1 MLSKRFRD
9 FQMSRMTVI
18 TLFLS
23 FLSFSCDFLASMI
36 STNIANI
43 AIHWLCFLLTYD
55 IENYSQY
62 VLEFIF
68 SVLALNAC
76 MSVVAGLKEKL
87 QMMLKNFEKIVQVH
101 MELLNGLK
109 EGFIALTQHEN
120 KLQYANKSANLI
132 MSQLTIEE
140 LNSKKHEISQ
150 KELEQKIFSKV
161 DS

>member
-1 MLSKRFRD
+1 MILLCIKFPEILRYTIYYEQIVIVIRCFRPIEYGD

-109 EGFIALTQHEN
+109 EGFIALT
-120 KLQYANKSANLI
+120 
-132 MSQLTIEE
+132 
-140 LNSKKHEISQ
+140 
-150 KELEQKIFSKV
+150 
-161 DS
+161 

>member
-1 MLSKRFRD
+1 MILLCIKFPEISRYTIYYEQIVIVISCFRPLEYGD
-9 FQMSRMTVI
+9 FQMSRTTVI

-109 EGFIALTQHEN
+109 EGFIALT
-120 KLQYANKSANLI
+120 
-132 MSQLTIEE
+132 
-140 LNSKKHEISQ
+140 
-150 KELEQKIFSKV
+150 
-161 DS
+161 